1 MEKQKETPIYN
12 DGYEKLTTETRAHAD
27 VFNHVFSILIDND
40 NYLKADKMERPFQQ
54 EIAIS
59 KDGWTAA
66 TYGQFAVQRVVPVEG
81 ITAQD
86 IPSCQVSVE
95 TESIAQDCNLAFQC
109 QSGDGSIT
117 FYAGSVPTGNII
129 CNVTIMKGA

>member
-1 MEKQKETPIYN
+1 MGTEREEPLFHES
-12 DGYEKLTTETRAHAD
+12 YEKLTTDTPAHANT
-27 VFNHVFSILIDND
+27 FNAIYDTLIEND
-40 NYLKADKMERPFQQ
+40 NFLKADKMERPTQQ
-54 EIAIS
+54 IITIP
-59 KDGWTAA
+59 KDGWTTSA
-66 TYGQFAVQRVVPVEG
+66 YGQFAYQRVVIVEG

-95 TESIAQDCNLAFQC
+95 TETIAQDCNLAFQC

-117 FYAGSVPTGNII
+117 FYAGSVPTSNMI